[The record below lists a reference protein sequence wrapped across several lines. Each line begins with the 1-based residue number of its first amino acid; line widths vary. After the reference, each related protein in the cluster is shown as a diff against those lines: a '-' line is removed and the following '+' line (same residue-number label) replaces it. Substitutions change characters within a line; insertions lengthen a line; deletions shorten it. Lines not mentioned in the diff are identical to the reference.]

1 METQFVIAIVTTA
14 ALGTLGGIILA
25 RLFDLH
31 DDPRET
37 RRRRRRERRQKRREN
52 LRTVPLNP
60 KRRRDRYVQ

>member
-1 METQFVIAIVTTA
+1 METQFVIAIITTA
-14 ALGTLGGIILA
+14 ALGTLGGFILA
-25 RLFDLH
+25 RVFDLY

-60 KRRRDRYVQ
+60 KRRRDRYVN